1 MEYIS
6 TRGRGPVLDFE
17 QTTLTGLASDGG
29 LYLPSQWPRL
39 NADEIRNLRGKD
51 YPALI
56 CAIISPFVGNSISP
70 TDLHRLSTDICRNF
84 HHEAIA
90 PIKQLD
96 DQLFLLEL
104 FHGPTL
110 AFKDFAL
117 QLLGRLF
124 QHFLHKNNTSCTLVG
139 ATSGDTGSAAIAG
152 IRGLDSV
159 RIFMLHPKGRVSDV
173 QRRQMTTV
181 LDDNVHNLAVD
192 GTFDDCQ
199 NLVKAL
205 FNDLEFK
212 QKYSLSAVNSINWAR
227 IAAQVVY
234 FFRAALVLGA
244 PDRPVNFSVPTGN
257 FGNVLAGYVA
267 REMGLPINRLII
279 GSNRNDIL
287 TRFFQTGVMQTRTV
301 TPTLTPSMDIQIS
314 SNFERYLFELLDHD
328 SDRLN
333 GYMQS
338 FSQSGQFRIDRV
350 LLDRAR
356 QCFSSYSIND
366 QQIRQQIRQTWRA
379 TGEIID
385 PHSIVGIAAA
395 RLEDDSSAPTVVVGT
410 AHPSKFPDAI
420 REVTGKT
427 VPLPDFVGDLMNQKE
442 SSTDI
447 SHDLSALKSMIS
459 QTGKSLTDIKGPTH
473 LHPTAWSGMID

>member
-6 TRGRGPVLDFE
+6 TRGRAPALDFE
-17 QTTLTGLASDGG
+17 QTTLAGLASDGG
-29 LYLPSQWPRL
+29 LYLPSKWPRL
-39 NADEIRNLRGKD
+39 SADQIRSLRDKN
-51 YPALI
+51 YPELASTILGL
-56 CAIISPFVGNSISP
+56 FVGNSISP
-70 TDLHRLSTDICRNF
+70 QDLQRLSANACLNF
-84 HHEAIA
+84 HHDAIA
-90 PIKQLD
+90 PVKQLD
-96 DQLFLLEL
+96 DQLFLMEL

-117 QLLGRLF
+117 QMLGQLF
-124 QHFLHKNNTSCTLVG
+124 QHFLHGKNTSCTLVG

-152 IRGLDSV
+152 IRGLESV
-159 RIFMLHPKGRVSDV
+159 RIFMLHPKGRVSEV

-205 FNDLEFK
+205 FNDLEFR
-212 QKYSLSAVNSINWAR
+212 QKHSLSAVNSINWAR

-234 FFRAALVLGA
+234 FFRAALALGA
-244 PDRPVNFSVPTGN
+244 PDRQVNFSVPTGN
-257 FGNVLAGYVA
+257 FGNVMAGYVA
-267 REMGLPINRLII
+267 REMGLLVGKLIV

-287 TRFFQTGVMQTRTV
+287 TRFFQNGIMQQRTV

-333 GYMQS
+333 DHMQS
-338 FSQSGQFRIDRV
+338 FSKSGQFRVDRV

-356 QCFSSYSIND
+356 QSFSSYSIND
-366 QQIRQQIRQTWRA
+366 QQIRQQIRQTWQA

-385 PHSIVGIAAA
+385 PHSIIGIAAA
-395 RLEDDSSAPTVVVGT
+395 RLEGDSSTPTVVIGT
-410 AHPSKFPDAI
+410 AHPAKFPDAI

-427 VPLPDFVGDLMNQKE
+427 VSLPEFVGDLMNMEE
-442 SSTDI
+442 SSSDI
-447 SHDLSALKSMIS
+447 DNDLPALKSMIERINQS
-459 QTGKSLTDIKGPTH
+459 TRRNPGTTTDQH
-473 LHPTAWSGMID
+473 AQ

>member
-6 TRGRGPVLDFE
+6 TRGRAPALDFE
-17 QTTLTGLASDGG
+17 QTTLAGLASDGG
-29 LYLPSQWPRL
+29 LYLPSKWPRL
-39 NADEIRNLRGKD
+39 DANEIRNLRDKD
-51 YPALI
+51 YPALAS
-56 CAIISPFVGNSISP
+56 AILGLFAGNSISP
-70 TDLHRLSTDICRNF
+70 AALHRLTTNAYRNF

-90 PIKQLD
+90 PVKQLD
-96 DQLFLLEL
+96 EQLFLMEL

-117 QLLGRLF
+117 QMLGQLF
-124 QHFLHKNNTSCTLVG
+124 QHFLHKNHASRTLVG

-205 FNDLEFK
+205 FNDLEFR
-212 QKYSLSAVNSINWAR
+212 QKHSLSAVNSINWAR

-244 PDRPVNFSVPTGN
+244 PDRQVNFSVPTGN
-257 FGNVLAGYVA
+257 FGNILAGYVA
-267 REMGLPINRLII
+267 REMGLPVGKLIV

-287 TRFFQTGVMQTRTV
+287 TRFFQTGVMQTKTV

-338 FSQSGQFRIDRV
+338 FSQSGQFRIDRT

-366 QQIRQQIRQTWRA
+366 QQIRRQIRQTWRA

-385 PHSIVGIAAA
+385 PHSIIGISAA
-395 RLEDDSSAPTVVVGT
+395 RLEDDSSRPTVVVGT
-410 AHPSKFPDAI
+410 AHPAKFPDAI
-420 REVTGKT
+420 REVTGKI
-427 VPLPDFVGDLMNQKE
+427 VSLPGFVGDLMNRKE

-447 SHDLSALKSMIS
+447 GHDLPALKSMIS
-459 QTGKSLTDIKGPTH
+459 RTNQPIRRNPGTTTDQR
-473 LHPTAWSGMID
+473 AQ

>member
-1 MEYIS
+1 MQYIS
-6 TRGRGPVLDFE
+6 TRGRAPVLDFE

-29 LYLPSQWPRL
+29 LYLPSKWPRL
-39 NADEIRNLRGKD
+39 GADQIRSLRGKD
-51 YPALI
+51 YPALTS
-56 CAIISPFVGNSISP
+56 AILGRFVGNSISP
-70 TDLHRLSTDICRNF
+70 ADLQRLAASACQNF
-84 HHEAIA
+84 HHQAIA

-96 DQLFLLEL
+96 NQLFLMEL

-124 QHFLHKNNTSCTLVG
+124 QHFLHRNGASCTLVG

-152 IRGLDSV
+152 IRGLDAV
-159 RIFMLHPKGRVSDV
+159 RIFMLHPKDRVSDV

-181 LDDNVHNLAVD
+181 LDGNVHNLAVD

-205 FNDLEFK
+205 FNDLEFR
-212 QKYSLSAVNSINWAR
+212 QKHSLSAVNSINWAR

-234 FFRAALVLGA
+234 FFRAALALGA
-244 PDRPVNFSVPTGN
+244 PHRQVNFSVPTGN
-257 FGNVLAGYVA
+257 FGNILAGYVA
-267 REMGLPINRLII
+267 REMGLPIGKLIA

-287 TRFFQTGVMQTRTV
+287 TRFFRTGIMQTRAV

-338 FSQSGQFRIDRV
+338 FSETGQFRIDRA
-350 LLDRAR
+350 LLERAR
-356 QCFSSYSIND
+356 QCFSSYSISD
-366 QQIRQQIRQTWRA
+366 EQIRRQIRQTWRA

-385 PHSIVGIAAA
+385 PHSIVGISAAL
-395 RLEDDSSAPTVVVGT
+395 LEGDSANPTVVIGT
-410 AHPSKFPDAI
+410 AHPAKFPDAI

-427 VPLPDFVGDLMNQKE
+427 VSLPAFVGDLMNMKE
-442 SSTDI
+442 SSIDI
-447 SHDLSALKSMIS
+447 GRDLPTLKSMIARTS
-459 QTGKSLTDIKGPTH
+459 KQARRSPAKT
-473 LHPTAWSGMID
+473 SGQHAG

>member
-1 MEYIS
+1 LEYIS
-6 TRGRGPVLDFE
+6 TRGQAPALDFE

-29 LYLPSQWPRL
+29 LYLPSKWPRL
-39 NADEIRNLRGKD
+39 DADEIRNLRGKD
-51 YPALI
+51 YPALTS
-56 CAIISPFVGNSISP
+56 AILSRFVGNAISP
-70 TDLHRLSTDICRNF
+70 TDLHRLATDICRNF
-84 HHEAIA
+84 HHEAVA

-96 DQLFLLEL
+96 DQLFLMEL

-124 QHFLHKNNTSCTLVG
+124 QHFLHRHNASCTLVG

-205 FNDLEFK
+205 FNDLDFK
-212 QKYSLSAVNSINWAR
+212 QEHSLSAVNSINWAR

-234 FFRAALVLGA
+234 FFRAAMVLGA

-267 REMGLPINRLII
+267 RQMGLPIGKLIV

-314 SNFERYLFELLDHD
+314 SNFERYLFELLDRD

-333 GYMQS
+333 ACMLS
-338 FSQSGQFRIDRV
+338 FSQSGQFQIDHT

-356 QCFSSYSIND
+356 QDFSSYSIND

-379 TGEIID
+379 TGEIVD
-385 PHSIVGIAAA
+385 PHSIVGICAA
-395 RLEDDSSAPTVVVGT
+395 RMEEDSSIPTVVIGT
-410 AHPSKFPDAI
+410 AHPAKFPDAI
-420 REVTGKT
+420 REVTGQT
-427 VPLPDFVGDLMNQKE
+427 VSLPDFIGDLMNRKE

-447 SHDLSALKSMIS
+447 DPHLPTLKSLIS
-459 QTGKSLTDIKGPTH
+459 QTR
-473 LHPTAWSGMID
+473 

>member
-6 TRGRGPVLDFE
+6 TRGRAPALDFE
-17 QTTLTGLASDGG
+17 QATLTGLASDGG
-29 LYLPSQWPRL
+29 LYLPSKWPRL
-39 NADEIRNLRGKD
+39 GADEIRNLRGKD
-51 YPALI
+51 YPALTS
-56 CAIISPFVGNSISP
+56 AILGLFVGNSISP
-70 TDLHRLSTDICRNF
+70 ADLHRLATSVCRNF

-96 DQLFLLEL
+96 DQLFLMEL

-124 QHFLHKNNTSCTLVG
+124 QHFLHRNHASCTLVG

-152 IRGLDSV
+152 IRGLDAV

-212 QKYSLSAVNSINWAR
+212 QEYSLSAVNSINWAR

-234 FFRAALVLGA
+234 FFRAALALGA

-267 REMGLPINRLII
+267 RKMGLPVGKLIV

-287 TRFFQTGVMQTRTV
+287 TRFFRTGVMQTRTV

-314 SNFERYLFELLDHD
+314 SNFERYLFELLDQD

-333 GYMQS
+333 VCMQS
-338 FSQSGQFRIDRV
+338 FSQSGQFRIDRE

-356 QCFSSYSIND
+356 QCFSSYSIDD
-366 QQIRQQIRQTWRA
+366 QQIRQQIRQTWQA

-385 PHSIVGIAAA
+385 PHSIVGISAA
-395 RLEDDSSAPTVVVGT
+395 RLEGDSSMPTVVVGT
-410 AHPSKFPDAI
+410 AHPAKFPDAI
-420 REVTGKT
+420 REVTGET
-427 VPLPDFVGDLMNQKE
+427 VPLPGFVGDLMNMKE

-447 SHDLSALKSMIS
+447 RPDLPTLKSMIS
-459 QTGKSLTDIKGPTH
+459 QASPPAHSNPETATGQNAPT
-473 LHPTAWSGMID
+473 